1 MKPTAN
7 DLRAFNDSVNNT
19 LALLERLHAAIL
31 DERQALT
38 GTAAEQ
44 LEQAVQ
50 AKLALLDQL
59 PPLLQ
64 VRDALQ
70 QRLGCEAGL
79 AGGDQLMASAPPQA
93 AIRQQWEALK
103 AQAVAVERDNALNGQ
118 LAIQGEKAARFG
130 ISLLTGRSTEPGT
143 YGRKGDHSDS
153 LNGLSLAK
161 A

>member
-1 MKPTAN
+1 MKPAAN
-7 DLRAFNDSVNNT
+7 DLRAFSDSVNAT

-31 DERQALT
+31 EERQALS
-38 GTAAEQ
+38 GAAAEP
-44 LEQAVQ
+44 LEQVVQ
-50 AKLALLDQL
+50 TKLALLDQL

-64 VRDALQ
+64 IRDGVQ
-70 QRLGCEAGL
+70 QRLGCGSGL

-93 AIRQQWEALK
+93 EIRRQWEALK
-103 AQAVAVERDNALNGQ
+103 ALAAAVEKDNALNGQ

-130 ISLLTGRSTEPGT
+130 ISLLTGRSAEPGT
-143 YGRKGDHSDS
+143 YGRKGDHSDA